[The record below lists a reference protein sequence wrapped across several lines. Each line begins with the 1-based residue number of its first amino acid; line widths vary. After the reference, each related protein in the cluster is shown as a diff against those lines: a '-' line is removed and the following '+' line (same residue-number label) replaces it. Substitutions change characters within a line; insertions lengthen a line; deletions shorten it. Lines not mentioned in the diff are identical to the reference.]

1 MLMAVKRNVQKLH
14 LEIGDYYDL
23 AFELPRRLFNCKSLR
38 KLELVSAGVAEHRK
52 IILPKSMCL
61 PQLEA
66 LALVKL
72 SISSVELENLISSC
86 PLLNQ
91 LHMFKCDIQAGNQQN
106 LVIDSP
112 SLQTFALTDTPRSF
126 RLEDCIVDNI
136 TKLSAPNL
144 ESFVFKGFMT
154 QNYCLEN
161 FSFLDTVS
169 INMRLG
175 ENETTERYSTLL
187 AEEKEVFAGRMM
199 KYLGAFYNAR
209 ILILSPGLM
218 EVLSQAPDLL
228 NCQRLRFCN
237 LRRIDLEMWFTS
249 SSLHSLAYLFEISPI
264 ISHLF
269 LTSKKTRITE
279 VGDNW
284 EVGLS
289 FPSL

>member
-1 MLMAVKRNVQKLH
+1 
-14 LEIGDYYDL
+14 
-23 AFELPRRLFNCKSLR
+23 
-38 KLELVSAGVAEHRK
+38 
-52 IILPKSMCL
+52 
-61 PQLEA
+61 
-66 LALVKL
+66 
-72 SISSVELENLISSC
+72 
-86 PLLNQ
+86 
-91 LHMFKCDIQAGNQQN
+91 
-106 LVIDSP
+106 
-112 SLQTFALTDTPRSF
+112 
-126 RLEDCIVDNI
+126 
-136 TKLSAPNL
+136 
-144 ESFVFKGFMT
+144 MT

-161 FSFLDTVS
+161 FSFLDIVS

-187 AEEKEVFAGRMM
+187 AKEKEVFAGRMM

-237 LRRIDLEMWFTS
+237 LRRIDVEMWFTR

-269 LTSKKTRITE
+269 LTSNKTRITE

-289 FPSL
+289 LPCTMTHLKFVEMKEVEGSDNELKFVSFLLKRGIALEIVDLCFCPYFGSADNQRKLLQFKKKLGALPRASNCLTFLDVFSIAIIEDAGVDSAHRFFFLNCICLPQLFLIGLIGIFVSVRDTFLARISVDSVLCLMCNSGRETTQTLACGMPFC